1 MDGQVLDRR
10 YRLEAEIARGA
21 IGVVWR
27 AVDVTS
33 GESVAVKMLRPE
45 AAEASD
51 LVTGF
56 LAEAEILAGLDH
68 PSVVRVRNLITDD
81 GLMALV
87 MDLVPGADLRR
98 RLRTGGPIAAGRAA
112 TIAAQVADALDYIHA
127 LGVTHGDI
135 KPGNLLLP
143 DDGGPVRLADFG
155 VARRA
160 GEPAGPTLA
169 TPEYVAPE
177 VVAGDPPSPA
187 ADIYALGIVIYE
199 MLCARSPYRGGPPSE
214 VLRRHAGCVPVPPAG
229 MPTALWDIAEACI
242 QLDPR
247 LRPAPA
253 TVAAR
258 LRAARAALA
267 EHPPLVPL
275 PAGAVTHWPR
285 SAEVTAPMT
294 AALPRVSWVPLAAA
308 PVSPAATDAARFVAV
323 PVEASAEAEAAGGV
337 ASALANAD
345 AVTRPNGVVNA
356 DAVTRPNGVVNAD
369 AVTAP
374 NGVPVADAVTAPN
387 GVPVADAV
395 TAPNGVPVADLET
408 APNGVGNGVAN
419 GGPGT
424 VNRPGPDQTPVIP
437 MPRVPAESVPA
448 AATPVG
454 PASPAPVWAA
464 SAGAAPVSPAPV
476 SPAPVSGGP
485 VSPAVPVPVSSG
497 PVSPAP
503 PASGGPVS
511 GGPVSPAPPVSP
523 AVPLFVTL
531 PPPGAPDIIPPDPY
545 AAPAEPKPV
554 ARRRTL
560 KRSHVLTG
568 VAAAILVLLFV
579 GAGVFL
585 STNVFNG
592 DSRPT
597 GSVVDGGPGP
607 APSGT
612 PSQQPP
618 TDPPTQAPSAS
629 PSTDGGD
636 DSDGGGNGN
645 DGGGDQN
652 DGGGNGSGNGNDG
665 NPGDGGGSGPTIPG
679 FPGGIGDPLPPMP
692 TPPRR

>member
-1 MDGQVLDRR
+1 VTHPNVCRIFDLVRHAPASPTESGPDVLCLTMELLAGETLLDRLGR
-10 YRLEAEIARGA
+10 RGAMSTAEALPVVEQVASALAAAHRVGVIHRDLKSANVMLVPAGVDGEVRAVVTDFGLARGSA
-21 IGVVWR
+21 GPSSGGLTGTAKIIGT
-27 AVDVTS
+27 A
-33 GESVAVKMLRPE
+33 AYMAPE
-45 AAEASD
+45 QVEGKA
-51 LVTGF
+51 VTG
-56 LAEAEILAGLDH
+56 
-68 PSVVRVRNLITDD
+68 
-81 GLMALV
+81 
-87 MDLVPGADLRR
+87 
-98 RLRTGGPIAAGRAA
+98 
-112 TIAAQVADALDYIHA
+112 
-127 LGVTHGDI
+127 
-135 KPGNLLLP
+135 
-143 DDGGPVRLADFG
+143 
-155 VARRA
+155 
-160 GEPAGPTLA
+160 
-169 TPEYVAPE
+169 
-177 VVAGDPPSPA
+177 A

-258 LRAARAALA
+258 LRAARAAVA
-267 EHPPLVPL
+267 EHPALVPL

-356 DAVTRPNGVVNAD
+356 DAVT
-369 AVTAP
+369 AP
-374 NGVPVADAVTAPN
+374 NGVPVADTVTAPN